1 MLSLPF
7 LIYTNVAPKA
17 ASEGGCED
25 SAGPCVLIRQ
35 CWKRPSL
42 AQGRVLPE
50 RDTPVRSFQL
60 EASYLSSQSLT

>member
-25 SAGPCVLIRQ
+25 SAGPSVLG
-35 CWKRPSL
+35 WKRPSL

-50 RDTPVRSFQL
+50 RDTPVRSYQL
-60 EASYLSSQSLT
+60 EASYLFSQSLT